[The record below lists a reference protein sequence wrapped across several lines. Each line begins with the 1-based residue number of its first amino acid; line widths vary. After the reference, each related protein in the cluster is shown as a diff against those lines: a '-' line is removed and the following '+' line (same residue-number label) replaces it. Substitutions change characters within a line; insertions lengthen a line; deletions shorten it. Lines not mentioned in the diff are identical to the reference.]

1 MTPASAKKT
10 FTFLLTILTS
20 YFHGDFF
27 LFFSLFA
34 ETKQVFIQSC
44 LVKSSRSFFTYLNRL
59 FTRIKHSQNISK
71 YLYSW
76 WEKKQAGGAWGFKII
91 LMMKWWKRPFHEV
104 YCVWGNLCVCVCVES
119 CTKPFSLFMEPQ
131 FSGFI
136 ILYVSRRHAVLAISL
151 TLRLQGRWWY
161 SGKHADKY
169 YIEWSVGKC

>member
-44 LVKSSRSFFTYLNRL
+44 LVESSRSFLTYLNRL

-76 WEKKQAGGAWGFKII
+76 WEKKRAGGAWGFKII

-104 YCVWGNLCVCVCVES
+104 YCVWGNLCVCWKLHK
-119 CTKPFSLFMEPQ
+119 TLFSLHGTTIFWLYNFVCQ
-131 FSGFI
+131 SSARRSCNFSHSPSPRE
-136 ILYVSRRHAVLAISL
+136 VV
-151 TLRLQGRWWY
+151 
-161 SGKHADKY
+161 
-169 YIEWSVGKC
+169 V